1 MNIIGTF
8 SYNQPSEAPS
18 KPKRVILISLDSCS
32 PEYPNDPY
40 YMPLL
45 YDVIHDNGVAF
56 KTCWASLA
64 AETMLGHTTM
74 LTGCHPNSSGV
85 IGNGYYNNETDKDI
99 GVVQDPKF
107 RLVETIIEAIE
118 PNSSIKTAFISGKW
132 RLPAFLAQ
140 EADVVLGSTKVW
152 DKFPMPQKYLDK
164 LGYPLEHG
172 DGDIYASWTIRAVIE
187 CIKSDDPDFIFVNL
201 AWLDVT
207 GHDTGSFNLNIKRL
221 VSQLDYNLNM
231 LFNELK
237 AMGEFE
243 NTLFIITGDHGMD
256 SIYGVFDPKAYLE
269 SYGIHVHHV
278 HAEGQSAFI
287 YLENAS
293 QMNMAVDLLNKNDK
307 VGLALSRDDMYLLHL
322 DTFINRTGHVY
333 MSCKAHYAVVL
344 ESAGIEFPVSQIGT
358 HGGISC
364 RDVPLMLMGPG
375 IKKGQFIENKIPELV
390 DIVPTI
396 GNITGWNIPS
406 TCDGRVLYEVME

>member
-1 MNIIGTF
+1 
-8 SYNQPSEAPS
+8 
-18 KPKRVILISLDSCS
+18 
-32 PEYPNDPY
+32 
-40 YMPLL
+40 
-45 YDVIHDNGVAF
+45 
-56 KTCWASLA
+56 
-64 AETMLGHTTM
+64 
-74 LTGCHPNSSGV
+74 
-85 IGNGYYNNETDKDI
+85 
-99 GVVQDPKF
+99 VQDPKF

-140 EADVVLGSTKVW
+140 EAD
-152 DKFPMPQKYLDK
+152 
-164 LGYPLEHG
+164 EHG

-344 ESAGIEFPVSQIGT
+344 ESAGIEFPV
-358 HGGISC
+358 GGISC